1 MTSIGTV
8 LQEKRVQHGRTLQE
22 VSDALN
28 IKKEYLEA
36 LESET
41 YDVIPG
47 AVFVKGF
54 IRNYGNY
61 LGLDGPKIVEQ
72 YKASYEQWRPKPEVR
87 PVAKKKKKKV
97 KPKKRQGKW
106 PEITIIAGIVIFFLL
121 LIWSI
126 W

>member
-8 LQEKRVQHGRTLQE
+8 LQEKRVQQGRTLQE

-97 KPKKRQGKW
+97 KPKNGKENGRKSRLLQG
-106 PEITIIAGIVIFFLL
+106 L
-121 LIWSI
+121 
-126 W
+126 